1 MKLLYTLATTA
12 TVAAVLL
19 TASFAAPAYAN
30 DSTMDVK
37 FAGHRFSPQNLTVPA
52 GQPVTIRVSNDGNRT
67 IEFESFKLN
76 REKVVEPGE
85 TILVHLNS
93 LTPGSYDFYDDF
105 NQDVPQGTIVA
116 H

>member
-1 MKLLYTLATTA
+1 MKLNFQLA
-12 TVAAVLL
+12 AAALL
-19 TASFAAPAYAN
+19 GAFVFAAPLAVPAAAD
-30 DSTMDVK
+30 DSTMNVNY
-37 FAGHRFSPQNLTVPA
+37 AGDHFSPQNLSVPA
-52 GQPVTIRVSNDGNRT
+52 GQPLTLRVSNNGKRT

-116 H
+116 R